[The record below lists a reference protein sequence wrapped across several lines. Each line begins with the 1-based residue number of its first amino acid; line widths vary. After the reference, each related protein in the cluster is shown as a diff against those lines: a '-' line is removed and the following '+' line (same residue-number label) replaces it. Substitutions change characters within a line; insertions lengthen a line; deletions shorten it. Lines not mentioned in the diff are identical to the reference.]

1 MIRTEKIGTD
11 LIRTFSDAG
20 MYIHGG
26 LPECDYVDAIDPVSA
41 GRTYTETDIPIE
53 DDISAEEAL
62 AIITGE
68 VKS

>member
-1 MIRTEKIGTD
+1 MIRTETLENN
-11 LIRTFSDAG
+11 LIRTYSDAG

-26 LPECDYVDAIDPVSA
+26 FPEGDYVDAIDPVSE

-53 DDISAEEAL
+53 SDITDAEAL

-68 VKS
+68 VEV